1 MKERWGDLVSSTC
14 LAGIRSATSH
24 SEKNSITRISR
35 SARTL
40 FTARKAFCTSG
51 GCTAACGLTGC
62 RTYSSENVNSGKKGQ
77 VPRFNFKKVKTQK
90 RTQLFSWEMRSKR
103 PISFPNSLDL
113 VSHSKALQ
121 QSHGP
126 AKLFCKML
134 PLSVPMLLGPWKGTA
149 GQQQYQRN
157 QFLT

>member
-1 MKERWGDLVSSTC
+1 MIWFPARAWQALGVL
-14 LAGIRSATSH
+14 LAIQRKTQSLASRGQLGRYSLPVRRSAPQGVVL
-24 SEKNSITRISR
+24 RP
-35 SARTL
+35 A
-40 FTARKAFCTSG
+40 
-51 GCTAACGLTGC
+51 GLTGC
-62 RTYSSENVNSGKKGQ
+62 RTYSAENVNSGKKGQ

-126 AKLFCKML
+126 ANLFCKML
-134 PLSVPMLLGPWKGTA
+134 PLSVPMLLGTWKGTA